1 MTTLNEYLKLR
12 FLLIISFIFVVITN
26 NYFSYEESI
35 VFGARDGADNFLIAQ
50 SFPNIPYDSFQYHNA
65 WRFIVPTLIGLIGK
79 ISNID
84 LYLLFRIFVL
94 IFSILTILSFLG
106 WKTVNK

>member
-35 VFGARDGADNFLIAQ
+35 VFGARDGADYFLIAQ
-50 SFPNIPYDSFQYHNA
+50 NFPNISHDALAHHKA
-65 WRFIVPTLIGLIGK
+65 WRFIIPMLI
-79 ISNID
+79 
-84 LYLLFRIFVL
+84 V
-94 IFSILTILSFLG
+94 
-106 WKTVNK
+106 